1 MKRFASYILY
11 VLLLSVVVCACS
23 DNLDIKQDYGYS
35 IETLPLPK
43 SLKQGQAVA
52 LEFSIIREGYY
63 TGTLYRFRYFQSEG
77 EGTLKND
84 KGKTLEMNRF
94 NAIASDNFMLTYKC
108 LLEEQQQLDFVF
120 ENNFGQRVEYTITFK
135 SNQTNEEKE

>member
-11 VLLLSVVVCACS
+11 VLLFSVVVCGCNE
-23 DNLDIKQDYGYS
+23 DLDIKQDYLYS

-43 SLKQGQAVA
+43 SLKQGQTVA

-63 TGTLYRFRYFQSEG
+63 TGTSYKFRYFQSEG

-84 KGKTLEMNRF
+84 KGKTLPMNRF
-94 NAIASDNFMLTYKC
+94 
-108 LLEEQQQLDFVF
+108 
-120 ENNFGQRVEYTITFK
+120 
-135 SNQTNEEKE
+135 